1 LLFILRERR
10 ERENLFLQL
19 LLKGEIDS
27 MKENVLMKR
36 MQHLAIGNTPI
47 VYLEEYGV
55 YAKLERNNPSGSVK
69 DRPVYFM
76 VIDAINRGKI
86 DEKTIM
92 VESTSGNT
100 GISLA
105 WIGAQLGLKVI
116 LTMPESVSVERR
128 KVLRGL
134 GADLVLVEN
143 MSKAVE
149 KAEEIVEAKDAFM
162 LNQFDNPSNPLAHEL
177 TTGPEILRQMNYN
190 VDGFIAGVGTGGT
203 ITGTGKALKKFLRN
217 KVKVVALEPKQS
229 PVLSG
234 GYSGLHMIQGI
245 GAGFIPKVLDSEII
259 DEIVQIDDDEAL
271 EMTKK
276 LWKKGIFVGISSATN
291 LLGAIYV
298 REKYR
303 LQKVVTIFCDDGF
316 KYLSS
321 F

>member
-92 VESTSGNT
+92 LESTSGNT

>member
-1 LLFILRERR
+1 
-10 ERENLFLQL
+10 
-19 LLKGEIDS
+19 

-86 DEKTIM
+86 DEKTII
-92 VESTSGNT
+92 VEATSGNT

-128 KVLRGL
+128 KVLQGL

-259 DEIVQIDDDEAL
+259 DEIVQIDDGEAL

>member
-1 LLFILRERR
+1 MLFILRERR